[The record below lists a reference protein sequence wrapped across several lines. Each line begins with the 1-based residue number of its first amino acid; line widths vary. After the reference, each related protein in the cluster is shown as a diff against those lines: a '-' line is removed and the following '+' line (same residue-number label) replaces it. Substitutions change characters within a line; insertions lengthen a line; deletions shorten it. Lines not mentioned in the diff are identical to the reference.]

1 MKFYRSRKSYILCSL
16 CIVIIFVFFSH
27 WKTVSILDYSN
38 SISVLHDKQNKRN
51 IKTERNPER
60 NEKCKLGKGQ
70 KIADNC
76 ANKLKDVVGVAPSDM
91 RNYQPNEDG
100 FFTCL
105 DGKLNIT
112 WNSVN
117 DDYCDCSDGTDEPGT
132 DACPN
137 TKFYCAGRAFYLPSS
152 RINDGICDCC
162 DGSDEWK
169 RVTVRGDVLQE
180 HDFNVKYAPCINT
193 C

>member
-1 MKFYRSRKSYILCSL
+1 MKIMRRNKNKARKDFTHSPKQTVVRYDCYARGHVTSLTANRHLDVTYLSLVLVSSEVRIVGFFGFQEVVHDGLTWSTHRISFHFLSVVGNKSFSWMKFYRSRKSYILCSL

-76 ANKLKDVVGVAPSDM
+76 ANKLKG
-91 RNYQPNEDG
+91 EG
-100 FFTCL
+100 C
-105 DGKLNIT
+105 KI
-112 WNSVN
+112 
-117 DDYCDCSDGTDEPGT
+117 
-132 DACPN
+132 
-137 TKFYCAGRAFYLPSS
+137 
-152 RINDGICDCC
+152 
-162 DGSDEWK
+162 
-169 RVTVRGDVLQE
+169 
-180 HDFNVKYAPCINT
+180 
-193 C
+193 